1 MLFDFFAVLFLVLAM
16 IAGYLTGG
24 FRELLKIG
32 VLIVVFAIFKI
43 PSVEH
48 SLKDFAGPSLYSGF
62 YIISFLAVYFIF
74 YQILFFPLK
83 GLIKAREGA
92 LGEMNKTIGVGAGFF
107 KGLFIL
113 FIMIYIFDALLA
125 KNVFVELRPFAK
137 DSLVYNLAKMI
148 VDKTGLVFF

>member
-1 MLFDFFAVLFLVLAM
+1 MFFDIFGVLFLVLAM

-24 FRELLKIG
+24 FRELLKIAVM
-32 VLIVVFAIFKI
+32 VLVFFVFNM
-43 PSVEH
+43 PSVEG
-48 SLKDFAGPSLYSGF
+48 SLKEFAGASLYSSF
-62 YIISFLAVYFIF
+62 YIVAFLAVYFIV
-74 YQILFFPLK
+74 YQIFFFSLK

-92 LGEMNKTIGVGAGFF
+92 LGEVNKTIGVGAGFF

-125 KNVFVELRPFAK
+125 KGVFIELKPYAK

-148 VDKTGLVFF
+148 VEKTGMVFF